1 MRISTKG
8 EYGVRALFELAQHY
22 GEGPIQSAY
31 IAARQHVPEN
41 YLNQL
46 LLTLRNAGLIK
57 SVRGPAGGHMLARPP
72 AEINLGEAL
81 VALEGPMQPMDCVN
95 PDFTDCTLLEMCVI
109 RDVWREL
116 KHATEEVLYATSLE
130 ELLQSRRQR
139 QEQLMYYI

>member
-22 GEGPIQSAY
+22 GEGPIQSAQ

-46 LLTLRNAGLIK
+46 LLTLRKAGLIK
-57 SVRGPAGGHMLARPP
+57 SVRGPSGGHMLARDP
-72 AEINLGEAL
+72 AEINLGEAIT
-81 VALEGPMQPMDCVN
+81 ALEGPIHPMDCVN

-116 KHATEEVLYATSLE
+116 KHATDEVLYSTTLA
-130 ELLQSRRQR
+130 ELLQSRRER
-139 QEQLMYYI
+139 QEHLMYYI